1 MIFNSCYNANYKE
14 YMKLDKEDFF
24 QFEFASIINE
34 EENPTMVNL
43 GKLDSGVYT
52 LSGLYPSTYFF
63 ERQNI
68 SYKKFPQM
76 VDSFKEYI
84 KNKETMFIVYYTW
97 LDEDNLKIR
106 EEELFINYDLIK
118 VRSQIF
124 EDKVFYGYLFKV
136 RI

>member
-1 MIFNSCYNANYKE
+1 
-14 YMKLDKEDFF
+14 
-24 QFEFASIINE
+24 
-34 EENPTMVNL
+34 
-43 GKLDSGVYT
+43 
-52 LSGLYPSTYFF
+52 
-63 ERQNI
+63 
-68 SYKKFPQM
+68 M

>member
-68 SYKKFPQM
+68 SYKKFSQM